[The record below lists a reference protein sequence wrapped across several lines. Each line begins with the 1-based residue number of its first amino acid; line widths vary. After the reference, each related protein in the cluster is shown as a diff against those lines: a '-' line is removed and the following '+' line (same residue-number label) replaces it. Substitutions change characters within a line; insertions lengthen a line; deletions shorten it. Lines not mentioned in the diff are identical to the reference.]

1 MLEAIVGLRRRS
13 LDEQEVGVGDP
24 VQRSLQHRLINF
36 GDVAQERIDEIASK
50 HSADLRDFARGT
62 QTIEPC
68 CKRLLQSRWNRLHA
82 SLFAALHEQAR
93 YLLNEQRHAAGP
105 LVHPLNQLLGKC
117 MAGRD
122 LADHARDAGPI
133 QWGQRNQAVVRAQAP
148 RRTED
153 IEAKVRSAGTAPSA
167 FVTLPISS
175 PAIARAKRASEYEQ
189 AAAGLTGPRDA
200 LDPDNGV
207 RIAQT
212 AGAWGHRANRARL
225 RHFEWRASARRR

>member
-1 MLEAIVGLRRRS
+1 
-13 LDEQEVGVGDP
+13 
-24 VQRSLQHRLINF
+24 
-36 GDVAQERIDEIASK
+36 
-50 HSADLRDFARGT
+50 
-62 QTIEPC
+62 
-68 CKRLLQSRWNRLHA
+68 
-82 SLFAALHEQAR
+82 
-93 YLLNEQRHAAGP
+93 
-105 LVHPLNQLLGKC
+105 

-153 IEAKVRSAGTAPSA
+153 IEAKARSAGTALSA
-167 FVTLPISS
+167 FVTPPISS
-175 PAIARAKRASEYEQ
+175 PAIARAKRASEYVMLQ